1 MNNNLIL
8 EAEELFKKFVLTD
21 DHMLFVEALNKISVQ
36 IGTAISPLTKAN
48 RPFIAAVM
56 MRYVDF
62 IKKDFDTNE
71 MEVFHEMLRGLGNT
85 GAEYIVIMP
94 MPTKGEKPNG

>member
-1 MNNNLIL
+1 MSNLIL
-8 EAEELFKKFVLTD
+8 EAEELFKKSVLTA
-21 DHMLFVEALNKISVQ
+21 DHKLFVEALNKISVQ

-85 GAEYIVIMP
+85 GAEYIITMP
-94 MPTKGEKPNG
+94 VPPKGKKPNG

>member
-1 MNNNLIL
+1 MSNLIL
-8 EAEELFKKFVLTD
+8 EAEELFKKSVLTA
-21 DHMLFVEALNKISVQ
+21 DHKLFVEALNKISVQ
-36 IGTAISPLTKAN
+36 IGTAINPLTPAN

-71 MEVFHEMLRGLGNT
+71 MEVFREMLRGLGNT
-85 GAEYIVIMP
+85 GAEFIVTMP
-94 MPTKGEKPNG
+94 MPTKGEK

>member
-8 EAEELFKKFVLTD
+8 EAEELFKKSALTA
-21 DHMLFVEALNKISVQ
+21 DHVLFVEAINKISVQ

-62 IKKDFDTNE
+62 IKKDFDAEE
-71 MEVFHEMLRGLGNT
+71 MFVFYEMLEHLGNT
-85 GAEYIVIMP
+85 GAERIITIPV
-94 MPTKGEKPNG
+94 PTKGEK

>member
-1 MNNNLIL
+1 MNNLIL
-8 EAEELFKKFVLTD
+8 EAEELFKKSALTA
-21 DHMLFVEALNKISVQ
+21 DHVLFVEAINKISAQ

-62 IKKDFDTNE
+62 IKKDFDAEE
-71 MEVFHEMLRGLGNT
+71 MFVFYEMLEHLGNT
-85 GAEYIVIMP
+85 GAERIITIPV
-94 MPTKGEKPNG
+94 PTKGEKTNG

>member
-8 EAEELFKKFVLTD
+8 EAEELLKKFALTA
-21 DHMLFVEALNKISVQ
+21 DHVLFVEAINKISAQ
-36 IGTAISPLTKAN
+36 IGTAISLLTPAN

-62 IKKDFDTNE
+62 IKKNFGAKE
-71 MEVFHEMLRGLGNT
+71 MDVFSEMLECLGNT
-85 GAEYIVIMP
+85 GAERIITMP
-94 MPTKGEKPNG
+94 MPNKGEK

>member
-8 EAEELFKKFVLTD
+8 EAEELFKKSALTA
-21 DHMLFVEALNKISVQ
+21 DHKFFVEAINKISVQ
-36 IGTAISPLTKAN
+36 IGTAISPLTPAN

-62 IKKDFDTNE
+62 IKKDFDVEE
-71 MEVFHEMLRGLGNT
+71 MKVFYEMLESLGNT
-85 GAEYIVIMP
+85 GAEHIITMP
-94 MPTKGEKPNG
+94 MPNKGEK

>member
-1 MNNNLIL
+1 MSNLIL
-8 EAEELFKKFVLTD
+8 EAEKLFKKSALTA
-21 DHMLFVEALNKISVQ
+21 DHELFVEAINKISVQ
-36 IGTAISPLTKAN
+36 IGTAISPLTPAN

-62 IKKDFDTNE
+62 IKKDFDAEE
-71 MEVFHEMLRGLGNT
+71 MKVFYEILECFRKT
-85 GAEYIVIMP
+85 SAEHIITMP

>member
-8 EAEELFKKFVLTD
+8 EAEKLFKKFALTA
-21 DHMLFVEALNKISVQ
+21 DHVLFVKAINKISVQ

-48 RPFIAAVM
+48 RPFVAAVM

-62 IKKDFDTNE
+62 IKKDFDTKD
-71 MEVFHEMLRGLGNT
+71 MEVFYEMLRYLGNT
-85 GAEYIVIMP
+85 GAEHIITMP
-94 MPTKGEKPNG
+94 MPNKGEK

>member
-1 MNNNLIL
+1 MSNLIL
-8 EAEELFKKFVLTD
+8 EAEKLFKKSALTAD
-21 DHMLFVEALNKISVQ
+21 NMLFVEAINKISVQ

-62 IKKDFDTNE
+62 IKKDFDTEE
-71 MEVFHEMLRGLGNT
+71 MAVFSEMLECFRKT
-85 GAEYIVIMP
+85 SAEHIITMP
-94 MPTKGEKPNG
+94 MPNKGVK